1 MENKNKKQCGGDS
14 VEKKQTRFNKHIHP
28 VTSWVS
34 VAAVS
39 LSSFLII
46 SAVLAQTGTINQPFE
61 PVPGAAY
68 DQNIPPGNVPIIDP
82 GAIFAPGDDG
92 SRPEQVPPASG
103 IAPMSGDTLTQQP
116 TGCAAGTDCSGQTSG
131 QPGYSQPGQP
141 SSGGTLGQPGEYR
154 QPMTG
159 ESGQM
164 GQDSNPGQIDDQG
177 RMGPSEEEQKKMD
190 EQRFTQMK
198 KGFTRFVKE
207 VARIKNQ
214 VNIYKKKGVTIPED
228 LTNAIGIMAETVD
241 TIKSAITPDEIEE
254 VMDGFQDS
262 MMTVQEWM
270 PKLPIL
276 VEIPRMVKQADKE
289 IARAEKTYKTDE
301 KKVKSS
307 KMDLA
312 DYLSQFRLAIDTQK
326 AILEEAKGLAK
337 SDPEEA
343 LDKIRGDFFG
353 TLDNMWEGEKIIQ
366 MALNLK
372 KGISQMNLELNQAE
386 KSLRSLKKRKLETG
400 ELQVL
405 LTEAKNQ
412 FAQIKKMA
420 SARPLDVEA
429 IIEAID
435 DLVDKKQ
442 EFADKVEELTGTSEY
457 MPQASSSLSQPF
469 QLNMPAGYIV
479 EGVSGGGGSSTQ
491 TCDLNGVEMP
501 GKCEDYK

>member
-1 MENKNKKQCGGDS
+1 MENKNKKQNGDDNAP
-14 VEKKQTRFNKHIHP
+14 KKQTRFNKHIHP

-46 SAVLAQTGTINQPFE
+46 SAVLAQTGNINQPFE

-68 DQNIPPGNVPIIDP
+68 DQNVPPGNVPMTDP
-82 GAIFAPGDDG
+82 GAMLAPGSDG

-103 IAPMSGDTLTQQP
+103 TAPMPGAQQP
-116 TGCAAGTDCSGQTSG
+116 TGCAPGTDCSGQTAG
-131 QPGYSQPGQP
+131 QPGYIQPGQLSP
-141 SSGGTLGQPGEYR
+141 GGLPGQTGEYR
-154 QPMTG
+154 QPAAG
-159 ESGQM
+159 EPGQFEQNTNTGQM
-164 GQDSNPGQIDDQG
+164 GDQG
-177 RMGPSEEEQKKMD
+177 RTGPSEEEQKKMD
-190 EQRFTQMK
+190 EQRFAQMK
-198 KGFTRFVKE
+198 KGFTRFIKE

-228 LTNAIGIMAETVD
+228 LTSALGTMDEMVGK
-241 TIKSAITPDEIEE
+241 IKSATTPDELEE
-254 VMDGFQDS
+254 VIDGFQDS

-270 PKLPIL
+270 PKLPML
-276 VEIPRMVKQADKE
+276 VEIPRMVKQANKE
-289 IARAEKTYKTDE
+289 IARAEKVYKTDE

-326 AILEEAKGLAK
+326 AILEEAKGMAN

-386 KSLRSLKKRKLETG
+386 KTLRSLKKKKLDIS
-400 ELQVL
+400 ELQIL
-405 LTEAKNQ
+405 LTEAKEQ

-420 SARPLDVEA
+420 SAKPLDVEA
-429 IIEAID
+429 VIEAID

-457 MPQASSSLSQPF
+457 MPQAVSPSSQPF
-469 QLNMPAGYIV
+469 QLNMPAGYII

-491 TCDLNGVEMP
+491 TCNVNGVEMP
-501 GKCEDYK
+501 GKCEDYQQR